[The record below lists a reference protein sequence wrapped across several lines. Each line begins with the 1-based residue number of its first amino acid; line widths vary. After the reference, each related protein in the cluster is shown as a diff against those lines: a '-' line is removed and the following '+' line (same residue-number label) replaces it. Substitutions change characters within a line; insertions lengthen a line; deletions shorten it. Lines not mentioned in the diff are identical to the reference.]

1 MTDLDNLT
9 TNDFDTHP
17 GVKWY
22 DHHAKQYTQDT
33 LERDTSA
40 ARSLFTKFLKP
51 GARVLDLGCGS
62 GRDVKHFHDA
72 GYDAYGRDGSQSML
86 QQAILHT
93 KLPNRISYEQ
103 FEKHADPLR
112 SWDGIWAM
120 ASLLHIP
127 QDARVETFA
136 RILNSLKDDGVFLAY
151 FKSGQGEIVD
161 AVGRPFTL
169 LSPGAAMHTF
179 LPFLR
184 DHQRL
189 HVATVSVPDSLGAQ
203 VDWTEVLI
211 HA

>member
-62 GRDVKHFHDA
+62 GRDVKHFLDA
-72 GYDAYGRDGSQSML
+72 GYDAFGRDGSPNML
-86 QQAILHT
+86 FQAILHT
-93 KLPNRISYEQ
+93 KLPDRINYEK
-103 FEKHADPLR
+103 FETYSDAPC

-127 QDARVETFA
+127 QVARAEIFA
-136 RILNSLKDDGVFLAY
+136 RILTSLKDDGVFLAY
-151 FKSGQGEIVD
+151 FKSGSGEIVD

-169 LSPGAAMHTF
+169 LSPGAAIDIFMP
-179 LPFLR
+179 LLK

-189 HVATVSVPDSLGAQ
+189 HVGTVSVPDSLGAQ